1 MIRPEDIDVIVSS
14 RGDRQNVLDGLV
26 TPVHFMG
33 SQIECG
39 IDIGGTQV
47 RALAKPSD
55 PIAEGQPVSLRVDPA
70 RCAVFPVSASP

>member
-1 MIRPEDIDVIVSS
+1 MIRPEDIDVIVSPE
-14 RGDRQNVLDGLV
+14 RCQQNVLDGHV
-26 TPVHFMG
+26 THVHFMG

-55 PIAEGQPVSLRVDPA
+55 PIAEGQPVSLRIDPA
-70 RCAVFPVSASP
+70 RCTVFPVSTSP